1 MEVFHNFITL
11 SWLDHCHLLGHPIY
25 LGKTNINKFELI
37 LVSNYCRA
45 HFLKCACCYLQLFRT
60 YTHFNYCL
68 VDHLKSTKT
77 FNCYS
82 CSNPAESSMYPGS
95 RKKCVILHP
104 DLHPGC
110 TSCADQPNR
119 TPSTTHN
126 TSPPTTQAEWG
137 CWRATYTSVA
147 WTDFIVCPS
156 PQPNLPGARQAQAGQ
171 STQSSCNTI

>member
-1 MEVFHNFITL
+1 MFVVDEDCFNFMESKYFNLRDHGHKHNICSLILGILNLLIHILLFTLCAMEVFHNFITL

-37 LVSNYCRA
+37 LVSNCCRA
-45 HFLKCACCYLQLFRT
+45 HFLKCTCCYLQLFRT

-104 DLHPGC
+104 DLHPGL
-110 TSCADQPNR
+110 QKN
-119 TPSTTHN
+119 
-126 TSPPTTQAEWG
+126 PPLLLSE
-137 CWRATYTSVA
+137 
-147 WTDFIVCPS
+147 
-156 PQPNLPGARQAQAGQ
+156 QAGVHHDVP
-171 STQSSCNTI
+171 S